1 MPSPEYSTAA
11 QIQTLFDRIAPSYDQ
26 LNHVLSLNLHHV
38 WKGMT
43 VQWAQPPLGGQ
54 VLDLCCGSGD
64 LALQLARCVGPR
76 GQVWG
81 LDFTPRML
89 AQAQKRAQQLF
100 PGHQISWQQG
110 DALDLPFA
118 DGQFASVTM
127 GYGLRN
133 VMDIPRA
140 LGEIWRVLQPG
151 GWAAILDFQRSPDPL
166 TQQLQE
172 FYFNKVVVPLADT
185 LGLGSEYAY
194 ILPSLA
200 QFPTGEEQLQLA
212 ANTGFREQ
220 YFYSLYWKHM
230 GVLVVRK

>member
-1 MPSPEYSTAA
+1 MPTPEYATAA
-11 QIQTLFDRIAPSYDQ
+11 EIQTLFDRIAPSYDQ
-26 LNHVLSLNLHHV
+26 LNQFLSLGLHHI

-43 VQWAQPPLGGQ
+43 VQWAQPPLAGQ

-64 LALQLARCVGPR
+64 LALQLARCVGPQ

-81 LDFTPRML
+81 LDFAPQML
-89 AQAQKRAQQLF
+89 AQAQERAQRLF
-100 PGHQISWQQG
+100 PNHHFSWQQG
-110 DALDLPFA
+110 DALDLPFV

-133 VMDIPRA
+133 VTDIPLA

-151 GWAAILDFQRSPDPL
+151 GRAAILDFQRSPDPL
-166 TQQLQE
+166 TQQLQQ
-172 FYFNKVVVPLADT
+172 FYCTQVVVPLANT

-212 ANTGFREQ
+212 AAAGFAERH
-220 YFYSLYWKHM
+220 FYSLYGGQM